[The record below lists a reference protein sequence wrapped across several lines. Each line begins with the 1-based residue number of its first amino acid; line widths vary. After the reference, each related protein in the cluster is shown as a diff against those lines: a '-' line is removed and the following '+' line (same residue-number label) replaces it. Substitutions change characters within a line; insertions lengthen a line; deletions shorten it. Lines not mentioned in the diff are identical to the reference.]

1 MILGGECFVGH
12 LSSDSAVTVVGLPTE
27 KKKPSKVLVRLSA
40 MSSIEENVDALLDE
54 SLLAKVTSSNNQSRL
69 QAHDQLFAILQVF
82 AESRRG
88 LNSCKRPFTAAVG
101 PENKG
106 AMGFF

>member
-1 MILGGECFVGH
+1 
-12 LSSDSAVTVVGLPTE
+12 
-27 KKKPSKVLVRLSA
+27 